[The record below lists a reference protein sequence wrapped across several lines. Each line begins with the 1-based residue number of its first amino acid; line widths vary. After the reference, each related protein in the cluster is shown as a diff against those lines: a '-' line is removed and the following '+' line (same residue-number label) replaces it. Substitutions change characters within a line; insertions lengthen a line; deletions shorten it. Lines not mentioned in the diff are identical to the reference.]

1 MANDLQNLVPRLLA
15 RGLLAL
21 REMAVMPRLVNLDY
35 SLEGAQRGS
44 TIDVPVSNTFT
55 ANNVSPSIT
64 PSSAQD
70 STPGLVQIPL
80 NQWKQVDFF
89 LTDKQRLEIVENESF
104 MPMNIS
110 EAVRALANSMDSH
123 IHAQAVDVFGFIGT
137 AGATPFST
145 IADVVN
151 SRALLNKQLAPM
163 NSRRIVMNPDA
174 EANMLQ
180 IPAMS
185 DLEKTGD
192 QDVKIEG
199 MLGRKFGF
207 DMVQSQNVR
216 THIAGTAA
224 SITVA
229 STTAAGA
236 TSLDIIA
243 SIAGTLR
250 KGDIFSIAGNSQ
262 TYVVTSADDT
272 YTSTKKAVAIQPPLV
287 AIASSG
293 ADVAKRASHVVNL
306 AFQREAFAFVNRPL
320 ANVGNG
326 NQLGSIIQ
334 QMTDPVTG
342 LTMRMEVTRQNKQEV
357 MQLDVL
363 YGAKT
368 IRPQLAVR
376 IAG

>member
-1 MANDLQNLVPRLLA
+1 MPNALENLVPRLLA

-44 TIDVPVSNTFT
+44 TIDIPVSNQFQAT
-55 ANNVSPSIT
+55 NVAPNVT

-70 STPGLVQIPL
+70 STPTLVQIPL

-89 LTDKQRLEIVENESF
+89 LTDKQRLEIVENDSY

-110 EAVRALANSMDSH
+110 EAVRALANSMDGY
-123 IHAQAVDVFGFIGT
+123 IHEQAVDVYGYIGT

-163 NSRRIVMNPDA
+163 NARRLVVNPDA
-174 EANMLQ
+174 EANLLQ
-180 IPAMS
+180 IPALS
-185 DLEKTGD
+185 DLETTGD
-192 QDVKIEG
+192 QAVKIEG
-199 MLGRKFGF
+199 VLGRKFGY
-207 DMVQSQNVR
+207 DIVQSQNVR
-216 THIAGTAA
+216 THVAGTAG

-243 SIAGTLR
+243 SVAGTLR
-250 KGDIFSIAGNSQ
+250 KGDIFSIAGNTQ
-262 TYVVTSADDT
+262 TYVVTSNDAT
-272 YTSTKKAVAIQPPLV
+272 YTSVKTAVAIRPALV

-320 ANVGNG
+320 AGVGNG
-326 NQLGSIIQ
+326 SQLGSIIQ

-342 LTMRMEVTRQNKQEV
+342 LTMRMEVTRQYKQES

-363 YGAKT
+363 FGAKT
-368 IRPQLAVR
+368 VRPQLAVR